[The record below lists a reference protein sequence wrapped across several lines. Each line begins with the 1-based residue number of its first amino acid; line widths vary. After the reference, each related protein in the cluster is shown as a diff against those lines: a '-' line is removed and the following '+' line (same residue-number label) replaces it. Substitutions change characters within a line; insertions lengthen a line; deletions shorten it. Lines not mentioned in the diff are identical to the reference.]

1 MASKSGIAIAGS
13 IIVDKLNEISSYP
26 ASGEL
31 TKILSLSKAVGGCVS
46 NTSIDIKRIDASI
59 PVKSLGKIGNDH
71 DGDFLVETLLKNG
84 VDVSLLTRGDNPT
97 SFTDVMSVVG
107 GQRTFFAFP
116 GACDDFG
123 YDDIDFEKDEEW
135 RQYLDEDEKDVLS
148 SGDDEEELLLSQ
160 IEEEEAF
167 DDMEADE
174 DEDLD
179 PYTNEKISKNKKDD
193 DDFDYVVLN
202 DDDYE
207 DDDFEDD
214 EDEDADEY

>member
-31 TKILSLSKAVGGCVS
+31 TKILSLTKAVGGCVS
-46 NTSIDIKRIDASI
+46 NTSIDIKKIDASI

-123 YDDIDFEKDEEW
+123 YDDIDFEKDAKLISEMADDFNDCDT
-135 RQYLDEDEKDVLS
+135 RILLKLPDVCNAKCKCHRICNKIQKDESLFE
-148 SGDDEEELLLSQ
+148 
-160 IEEEEAF
+160 
-167 DDMEADE
+167 
-174 DEDLD
+174 
-179 PYTNEKISKNKKDD
+179 NEK
-193 DDFDYVVLN
+193 
-202 DDDYE
+202 
-207 DDDFEDD
+207 
-214 EDEDADEY
+214 

>member
-1 MASKSGIAIAGS
+1 MPKYILCPRCELNYILEGEEYCDVCKAELKIGPQLMFSASEELEGQYLCPVCKSKY
-13 IIVDKLNEISSYP
+13 VDKDEEMCESCRENSFKRR
-26 ASGEL
+26 EL
-31 TKILSLSKAVGGCVS
+31 
-46 NTSIDIKRIDASI
+46 
-59 PVKSLGKIGNDH
+59 
-71 DGDFLVETLLKNG
+71 E
-84 VDVSLLTRGDNPT
+84 
-97 SFTDVMSVVG
+97 
-107 GQRTFFAFP
+107 
-116 GACDDFG
+116 
-123 YDDIDFEKDEEW
+123 DDIDFEKDEEW

-214 EDEDADEY
+214 EDEDVDEY